1 MRQTGILPTLL
12 LSATGE
18 GGQATDYIG
27 SEYGAMRLYRRPNF
41 PQLQRV
47 QLNHVFFSKPLL
59 RIINSRSLEATCVLG
74 VIGFR
79 MDTPIYITV
88 LEYAGGRS

>member
-41 PQLQRV
+41 PLCHLAAVAEGTAQSCLFQ
-47 QLNHVFFSKPLL
+47 QT
-59 RIINSRSLEATCVLG
+59 A
-74 VIGFR
+74 
-79 MDTPIYITV
+79 
-88 LEYAGGRS
+88 A

>member
-41 PQLQRV
+41 PPYHLAVVAEGTAQSCLFQ
-47 QLNHVFFSKPLL
+47 QT
-59 RIINSRSLEATCVLG
+59 A
-74 VIGFR
+74 
-79 MDTPIYITV
+79 
-88 LEYAGGRS
+88 A